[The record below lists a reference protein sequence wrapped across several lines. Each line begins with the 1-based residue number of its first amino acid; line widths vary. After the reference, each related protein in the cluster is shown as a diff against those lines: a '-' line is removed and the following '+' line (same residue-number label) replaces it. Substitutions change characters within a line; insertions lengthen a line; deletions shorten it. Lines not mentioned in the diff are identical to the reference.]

1 MLVEVAA
8 VPEGAVVQ
16 VQVGR
21 HAADDAAV
29 QIVANPQS
37 HEPLVAGAHWTN
49 RRQVLAVVLLEVGAV
64 PEGDCG
70 VDDVWV
76 AIGPRASFDWKRARW
91 SFRLRPMRIAKS
103 ISDGRH
109 NEVSWQLPGTLPDVS
124 AGIGNGVARRAF
136 CCSHALN
143 QAALPPDGHL
153 REASISL

>member
-1 MLVEVAA
+1 MLRACTTQSLRVAVVLVEVAA

-76 AIGPRASFDWKRARW
+76 A
-91 SFRLRPMRIAKS
+91 KS
-103 ISDGRH
+103 ISDG
-109 NEVSWQLPGTLPDVS
+109 NCQEPCQTSVLAS
-124 AGIGNGVARRAF
+124 AMESRGVHSAV
-136 CCSHALN
+136 HM
-143 QAALPPDGHL
+143 H
-153 REASISL
+153 